1 MPTKRG
7 CALLTIGERRCAA
20 SQPSI
25 SSLSESATAT
35 RETTV
40 DAAREPQRM
49 ASHSMDDGCGGSA
62 ARGRSQPDDML
73 YCHEMILSIVVA
85 SHVVA
90 VYTRSALTHSRGQTT
105 VRVRVAC
112 GELSTLSRARNRKL
126 SSPQTELFTYSVAE
140 GRSRG
145 AVIASPLAS
154 RSRADVG
161 SDSSSKMRLA
171 AGASGGLSASIA
183 TSVTFSSMST
193 ATVKTDG
200 VGAGTSLT
208 GVMSN
213 EIVPAADERKRS
225 PGQSDAWYVKESA
238 PLALASGT

>member
-1 MPTKRG
+1 
-7 CALLTIGERRCAA
+7 
-20 SQPSI
+20 
-25 SSLSESATAT
+25 
-35 RETTV
+35 
-40 DAAREPQRM
+40 
-49 ASHSMDDGCGGSA
+49 MDDGCGGSA

-183 TSVTFSSMST
+183 T
-193 ATVKTDG
+193 
-200 VGAGTSLT
+200 